1 MRTLTKPGKMLVA
14 AHRGDS
20 YNCFENTMDAFR
32 AAVEAGADMIET
44 DVRMTKDGVLVLIHD
59 AAIDRTTDG
68 TGLVAEMTYE
78 ELTRRNAGGI
88 YDPAQIPTLEEFLQF
103 LSRQDILLNLEIKE
117 YAQGGNLERCH
128 QCIDRCVELVEAYH
142 LADRM
147 VFNSFDAHVLEYIDE
162 KWPGRYL
169 LHGFYPYDRMF
180 NISRNPDAYL
190 YCACVYCDRTPAHY
204 TYLLERGIEP
214 WIGAGVAR
222 QAHLQECFNLGAR
235 LVTTNFP
242 ADCLKK
248 LERIGAAD
256 AQNKSDR
263 L

>member
-20 YNCFENTMDAFR
+20 YNCFENTVDAFR

-44 DVRMTKDGVLVLIHD
+44 DVRMTRDGVLVLIHD

-68 TGLVAEMTYE
+68 TGLVADMTYE
-78 ELTRRNAGGI
+78 ALTRRNAGGI

-117 YAQGGNLERCH
+117 YAQEGNLERCH
-128 QCIDRCVELVEAYH
+128 RCIDRCVELVEAYQ
-142 LADRM
+142 LTDRM

-180 NISRNPDAYL
+180 NVSRNPDEYL
-190 YCACVYCDRTPAHY
+190 YCACVYGDRAPAHY
-204 TYLLERGIEP
+204 AYLLERGIEP
-214 WIGAGVAR
+214 WIGAGVTR
-222 QAHLQECFNLGAR
+222 QAHLRECFALGAR

-248 LERIGAAD
+248 LERIGARD
-256 AQNKSDR
+256 E
-263 L
+263 